1 MAFIDTFYKLER
13 LAYLIQRK
21 ATGSPMELAEKLEV
35 SPRTVHNLLDQLRN
49 WGADIAYCRER
60 CSYYYVEPVNLS
72 FRIIQPLEGSDRIK
86 GGYKNISG
94 YLLDA
99 DFLRRQGAS
108 LYCRFD

>member
-21 ATGSPMELAEKLEV
+21 ATGSPTVLAEKLEV

-60 CSYYYVEPVNLS
+60 CSYYYVRPINLC
-72 FRIIQPLEGSDRIK
+72 FLVIQPLEGTAKIK
-86 GGYKNISG
+86 GGNNNFN
-94 YLLDA
+94 YLLNA
-99 DFLRRQGAS
+99 EFLQQESAS
-108 LYCRFD
+108 L